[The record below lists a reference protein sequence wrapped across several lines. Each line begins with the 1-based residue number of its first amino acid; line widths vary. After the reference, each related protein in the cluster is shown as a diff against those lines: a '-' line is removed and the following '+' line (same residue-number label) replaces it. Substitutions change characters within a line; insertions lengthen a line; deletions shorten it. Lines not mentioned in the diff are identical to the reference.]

1 MDITQLMA
9 TTTECTN
16 FSLTD
21 FMPLPSI
28 SDNFFNIES
37 LINSYHPK
45 LTILPDA
52 KEMLKHR
59 LLILLFEF
67 ILRSECLFKIK
78 KGKEKLKELMIK
90 YVLERELIQN
100 EIIGIKRNCNEHI
113 DLFDNID
120 NLNNTTDNIENKT
133 TDNNNIVV
141 NEMTIEN
148 NTVENNNLKKRKV
161 NEKLFTL
168 NNYFKSYFE
177 KYNFDSLGKIAT
189 SYALR
194 NITKYKLKQHNEEE
208 EIVTFFN
215 TEKLMNF
222 ILQIF
227 DYNPQIFVKEEDRDP
242 ILIFIGYTSILR
254 YFTSEII
261 QLAGN
266 ASKNINSSVLSVH
279 TLSFAITLDEEL
291 NKIALNSI
299 YFNEID
305 LNYFIGSDLKEI
317 PEINLK
323 NNLQNNLENNH
334 LKSDNSLQSD
344 NLFSTIPN
352 ELHTL
357 ILRYFDNLNNLLKM
371 RLVCKNWNYFI
382 LKDKNIWK
390 YLTFHS
396 LIKENIFNS
405 IDSTFTINEM
415 ENILQNSLS
424 LPNSPLC
431 ENSIYLRILKYFV
444 KQNDWFNI
452 YNLLVKSNLNTKK
465 IICDKID
472 NYKTAA
478 LTDDNS
484 FRVSIFGN
492 GNHFKSIDKD
502 KAIGITKIGGEPDV
516 PTVFCKL
523 SNDYLFIGQI
533 NCKEISAF
541 LSARLLPKTGMIY
554 FFINQSK
561 HTPLV
566 LYEDFNQNYN
576 RLKEPEFNLINSN
589 YVTILPLVE
598 AVLFYNELNK
608 NKNSLN
614 DTYNNTIVN
623 EITVSYEKATSY
635 CYCEA
640 VSSSAKTASNTTI
653 VMDSNEERV
662 MDDNDLDVMVLL
674 SANVRLVDNEKKRFV
689 FKIKKNDLKRRLFN
703 RTMLEI
709 GEWDNTSNWF

>member
-1 MDITQLMA
+1 MEQQQQVKEKDA
-9 TTTECTN
+9 N
-16 FSLTD
+16 SFSLID
-21 FMPLPSI
+21 FMEP
-28 SDNFFNIES
+28 FNRDFLNIDK
-37 LINSYHPK
+37 IIKNYHPK
-45 LTILPDA
+45 LDFLQNA

-90 YVLERELIQN
+90 YVLEREVIQN

-113 DLFDNID
+113 DLFDNLKD
-120 NLNNTTDNIENKT
+120 YNNEINK
-133 TDNNNIVV
+133 DCKNDK
-141 NEMTIEN
+141 
-148 NTVENNNLKKRKV
+148 NNLKKRKV
-161 NEKLFTL
+161 NEKLYTL

-177 KYNFDSLGKIAT
+177 KYNIGELGQYAKLQKLNEDFD
-189 SYALR
+189 
-194 NITKYKLKQHNEEE
+194 
-208 EIVTFFN
+208 

-222 ILQIF
+222 ILQHF
-227 DYNPQIFVKEEDRDP
+227 DYNPQILIEEDRDP
-242 ILIFIGYTSILR
+242 ILIFIGLTSILE
-254 YFTSEII
+254 YFASEII
-261 QLAGN
+261 QLSGN
-266 ASKNINSSVLSVH
+266 ASKDLCTVFSPFTMNL
-279 TLSFAITLDEEL
+279 AITLDEEL
-291 NKIALNSI
+291 AKIALNSI

-323 NNLQNNLENNH
+323 NNLQNNLQN
-334 LKSDNSLQSD
+334 NSLQSD
-344 NLFSTIPN
+344 NLYSTIPN

-415 ENILQNSLS
+415 ENILQNSLT

-431 ENSIYLRILKYFV
+431 DNSAYLRILKYFV

-452 YNLLVKSNLNTKK
+452 YNLLVKSNLNIKK

-472 NYKTAA
+472 NYNNNYKNN
-478 LTDDNS
+478 LTDNS
-484 FRVSIFGN
+484 FRVSIFGAL
-492 GNHFKSIDKD
+492 NHLQSKSIDQHLV
-502 KAIGITKIGGEPDV
+502 GITKIGGILDAPKNKLAD
-516 PTVFCKL
+516 FCKL
-523 SNDYLFIGQI
+523 SNDYLFIAQI

-566 LYEDFNQNYN
+566 LYEDFDNINEPLFKVCDPTFSLVETMLSFP
-576 RLKEPEFNLINSN
+576 LKESVLYNQQKETKKYNFEYEGTKYSM
-589 YVTILPLVE
+589 LVPCQTQE
-598 AVLFYNELNK
+598 
-608 NKNSLN
+608 
-614 DTYNNTIVN
+614 
-623 EITVSYEKATSY
+623 SY
-635 CYCEA
+635 CGACSSTTLNGERIKKPSA
-640 VSSSAKTASNTTI
+640 VS
-653 VMDSNEERV
+653 
-662 MDDNDLDVMVLL
+662 LDEIILL
-674 SANVRLVDNEKKRFV
+674 STDICLTDSDEQNMKNVT
-689 FKIKKNDLKRRLFN
+689 FKIKLNDLKRKLFEK
-703 RTMLEI
+703 TMLEI
-709 GEWDNTSNWF
+709 IELVDCYDDYY